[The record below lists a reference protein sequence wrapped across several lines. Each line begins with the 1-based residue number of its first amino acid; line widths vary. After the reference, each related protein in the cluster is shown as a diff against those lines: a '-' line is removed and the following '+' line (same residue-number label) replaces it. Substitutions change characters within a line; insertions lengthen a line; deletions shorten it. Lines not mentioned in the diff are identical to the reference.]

1 MLSSVYD
8 DLDKNGYT
16 ITPANGKRPLGN
28 GWQHREND
36 PSWKKYAA
44 DKNVGI
50 VLGDRLIA
58 IDIDILN
65 EDMAKSVLASAQSAF
80 GFAPVR
86 FGNKPKCLMLIRI
99 NEAMTKHKIK
109 FKFDG
114 LENPAVEI
122 LANGQ
127 QFIAYGTHPD
137 TKKPYVW
144 DLNAGDEPI
153 NTTID
158 ELPSAN
164 VQQVRAWLVSLKPML
179 EQFGAHDVTFDGFT
193 PDNVQKVLPVVVG
206 VIDDEED
213 DFKEFQIEDEI
224 EGIRADLVI
233 QEKWDKTQHDDW
245 VHVGFMLK
253 RWDYD
258 KGYVLWREWSA
269 CPEHPDACTVK
280 VWDGLRDTSEK
291 KITVASLRYEA
302 NKVRKRNATALSIQ
316 SSQTLSQLI
325 SSCSNVTDMEGVVAD
340 TIRSDLNLSAIG
352 RETIIGEWR
361 NRFKILGNVI
371 ISVGIARKLLTPTKL
386 RQLSPETPAFCLPWV
401 WLNDRDKFYHLYTK
415 EEISKQSFDANY
427 TREILDNG
435 EDEGA
440 SRGAANFALNNNFI
454 KCFSRA
460 IYMPQNLQ
468 FFPHE
473 GLECVNAFSV
483 DSLPQAEDKISD
495 DGKLAVDLVIKHI
508 RNICGKREKETR
520 FLLDFIAYNTQNIGK
535 KINFAPLIQ
544 GFEGDGKSTIAEV
557 IACCLG
563 GRNVKPLPPTAL
575 QDKFTGW
582 AEGSCVV
589 VLEEL
594 RVAGHNR
601 FDVLDTIKPMITNA
615 TIDIRRMN
623 RDNYSIVNVTNYI
636 AFTNH
641 RDALPLNDHDR
652 RWWVIFA
659 PYLNRQDM
667 ERDVGDIYEY
677 FDKLKNA
684 ITYHGGSIR
693 RFFLDF
699 KISEDFKPYGHAPL
713 TAEKLSMISA
723 EKGAEICDLNT
734 FIQKGGVGYS
744 DSIIS
749 SSALTSAMGANSFSD
764 YEFPELNTKTIRRIL
779 EGLGYMKFD
788 KQVKWQGKPHRV
800 WVKRSRDLDAER
812 CRQLLN
818 ETLAVDDDF

>member
-8 DLDKNGYT
+8 DLDQNGYT

-127 QFIAYGTHPD
+127 QFIAYGIHPD

-153 NTTID
+153 NTSIN
-158 ELPSAN
+158 ELPCVN
-164 VQQVRAWLVSLKPML
+164 IEQVRTWLMSLKPML
-179 EQFGAHDVTFDGFT
+179 EQFGAQEVTFDGFIPHNT
-193 PDNVQKVLPVVVG
+193 QKTLPAVSVDTNDDDPFAG
-206 VIDDEED
+206 VYAEIGDDEIADMREKLRIQTRYNAD
-213 DFKEFQIEDEI
+213 DY
-224 EGIRADLVI
+224 
-233 QEKWDKTQHDDW
+233 DDW
-245 VHVGFMLK
+245 VKVGLALK
-253 RWDYD
+253 DFHEVAGLD
-258 KGYVLWREWSA
+258 LWREWSSTGSYDGSK
-269 CPEHPDACTVK
+269 CDVK
-280 VWDGLRDTSEK
+280 WSSFKGNGGA
-291 KITVASLRYEA
+291 KITAGSIVYAAKEVTRVEA
-302 NKVRKRNATALSIQ
+302 
-316 SSQTLSQLI
+316 SQTLSQLI
-325 SSCSNVTDMEGVVAD
+325 AACSNVADMEGVVAD
-340 TIRSDLNLSAIG
+340 AIRSDLNLSAIG

-361 NRFKILGNVI
+361 NRFKLLANVS
-371 ISVGIARKLLTPTKL
+371 ISVAIARKLLTPTKS
-386 RQLSPETPAFCLPWV
+386 RQLSPETPEFCLSWV
-401 WLNDRDKFYHLYTK
+401 WLNDRDKFYHLDTK

-460 IYMPQNLQ
+460 IYMPQNSQ
-468 FFPHE
+468 FFSHE

-483 DSLPQAEDKISD
+483 DSLPQAEDKISNN
-495 DGKLAVDLVIKHI
+495 GQLAIDLVIKHI

-684 ITYHGGSIR
+684 ITNYGNSIR

-749 SSALTSAMGANSFSD
+749 SSALTSAIGANSFSD
-764 YEFPELNTKTIRRIL
+764 YEFPDLNTKTIRRIL

-788 KQVKWQGKPHRV
+788 KQVKWNGKPHRV
-800 WVKRSRDLDAER
+800 WVKRSCDLDAER

>member
-1 MLSSVYD
+1 MLSNVYD
-8 DLDKNGYT
+8 DLDRNGYT
-16 ITPANGKRPLGN
+16 MTPANGKRPMGS
-28 GWQHREND
+28 GWQHRTND
-36 PSWKKYAA
+36 PTWKRTAA
-44 DKNVGI
+44 DRNVGI
-50 VLGDRLIA
+50 VLGEKLIA
-58 IDIDILN
+58 IDIDILH
-65 EDMAKSVLASAQSAF
+65 EDLARSVLNSAQFAF

-86 FGNKPKCLMLIRI
+86 IGNKPKCLMMVRVS
-99 NEAMTKHKIK
+99 EPMTKHKIK
-109 FKFDG
+109 FLFDG

-137 TKKPYVW
+137 TGKPYVW
-144 DLNAGDEPI
+144 DLSAGDEPI
-153 NTTID
+153 DTVID
-158 ELPSAN
+158 DLPS
-164 VQQVRAWLVSLKPML
+164 VSVSQVRAWLTSLKPML
-179 EQFGAHDVTFDGFT
+179 EQFGATDIKFDGFM
-193 PDNVQKVLPVVVG
+193 PDDIQKPLPVVVDANNNDDDPFAG
-206 VIDDEED
+206 VYVEIGDDEIADMREKLRIQTHYNAD
-213 DFKEFQIEDEI
+213 DY
-224 EGIRADLVI
+224 
-233 QEKWDKTQHDDW
+233 DDW
-245 VHVGFMLK
+245 VKVGLALK
-253 RWDYD
+253 DFHEVVGLD
-258 KGYVLWREWSA
+258 LWREWSSTGSYDGSA
-269 CPEHPDACTVK
+269 CDAKWSSFKGNGGT
-280 VWDGLRDTSEK
+280 
-291 KITVASLRYEA
+291 KITAGSIVYAAKEVTRVEA
-302 NKVRKRNATALSIQ
+302 
-316 SSQTLSQLI
+316 SQTLSQLI
-325 SSCSNVTDMEGVVAD
+325 TACSNVADMEGIVAD
-340 TIRSDLNLSAIG
+340 AIRSDLNLSAIG

-361 NRFKILGNVI
+361 NRFKLLANVS
-371 ISVGIARKLLTPTKL
+371 ISVVIARKLLTPTKS
-386 RQLSPETPAFCLPWV
+386 RQLSPETPEFCLTWV
-401 WLNDRDKFYHLYTK
+401 WLNDRDKFYHLDTK

-435 EDEGA
+435 EEEGA

-460 IYMPQNLQ
+460 IYMPQNSQ
-468 FFPHE
+468 FFSHE

-483 DSLPQAEDKISD
+483 DSLPQAEDKISNN
-495 DGKLAVDLVIKHI
+495 GQLAIDLVIEHI

-684 ITYHGGSIR
+684 ITNYGSSIR

-699 KISEDFKPYGHAPL
+699 KISDDFKPYGHAPL

-749 SSALTSAMGANSFSD
+749 SAALTSAMGANSFSD

>member
-8 DLDKNGYT
+8 DLDQNGYT

-127 QFIAYGTHPD
+127 QFIAYGIHPD

-153 NTTID
+153 NTAID
-158 ELPSAN
+158 ELPCVN
-164 VQQVRAWLVSLKPML
+164 IEQVRTWLMSLKPML
-179 EQFGAHDVTFDGFT
+179 EQFGAHDVTFDGFIPHNT
-193 PDNVQKVLPVVVG
+193 QKTLPVVAVHANNDDDPFVG
-206 VIDDEED
+206 VYAEIGDDEIADMREKLRIQTRYNAD
-213 DFKEFQIEDEI
+213 DY
-224 EGIRADLVI
+224 
-233 QEKWDKTQHDDW
+233 DDW
-245 VHVGFMLK
+245 VKVGLALK
-253 RWDYD
+253 DFHEVAGLD
-258 KGYVLWREWSA
+258 LWREWSSTGSYDGSA
-269 CPEHPDACTVK
+269 CDAK
-280 VWDGLRDTSEK
+280 WSSFKGNGGA
-291 KITVASLRYEA
+291 KITAGSIVYAAKEVTRVEA
-302 NKVRKRNATALSIQ
+302 
-316 SSQTLSQLI
+316 SQTLSQI
-325 SSCSNVTDMEGVVAD
+325 IAACSNVADMEGVVAD
-340 TIRSDLNLSAIG
+340 AIRSDLNLSAIG

-361 NRFKILGNVI
+361 NRFKLLANVS
-371 ISVGIARKLLTPTKL
+371 ISVAIARKLLTPTKS
-386 RQLSPETPAFCLPWV
+386 RQLSPETPEFCLTWV
-401 WLNDRDKFYHLYTK
+401 WLNDRDKFYHLDTK

-435 EDEGA
+435 EEEGA

-460 IYMPQNLQ
+460 IYMPQNSQ
-468 FFPHE
+468 FFSHE

-483 DSLPQAEDKISD
+483 DSLPQAEDKISNN
-495 DGKLAVDLVIKHI
+495 GQLAIDLVIEHI

-684 ITYHGGSIR
+684 ITNYGSSIR

-699 KISEDFKPYGHAPL
+699 KISDDFKPYGHAPL

-744 DSIIS
+744 ESIIS

>member
-1 MLSSVYD
+1 MLSNVYD
-8 DLDKNGYT
+8 DLDRNGYT
-16 ITPANGKRPLGN
+16 MTPANGKRPMGS
-28 GWQHREND
+28 GWQHRNND
-36 PSWKKYAA
+36 PTWKRTAA
-44 DKNVGI
+44 DRNVGI
-50 VLGDRLIA
+50 VLGEKLIA
-58 IDIDILN
+58 IDIDIFH
-65 EDMAKSVLASAQSAF
+65 EDLARSVLNSAQFAF

-86 FGNKPKCLMLIRI
+86 IGNKPKCLMMVRVS
-99 NEAMTKHKIK
+99 EPMTKHKIK
-109 FKFDG
+109 FSFDG

-127 QFIAYGTHPD
+127 QFIAYGIHPD
-137 TKKPYVW
+137 TGKPYIW

-153 NTTID
+153 YTPID
-158 ELPSAN
+158 DLPLVS
-164 VQQVRAWLVSLKPML
+164 VSQVRAWLTSLKTML
-179 EQFGAHDVTFDGFT
+179 EQFGATDIKFDGFM
-193 PDNVQKVLPVVVG
+193 PDDIQNPLPVVVDANNNDDDPFAG
-206 VIDDEED
+206 VYAEIGDDEIADMREKLRIQTRYNAD
-213 DFKEFQIEDEI
+213 DY
-224 EGIRADLVI
+224 
-233 QEKWDKTQHDDW
+233 DDW
-245 VHVGFMLK
+245 VKVGLALK
-253 RWDYD
+253 DFHEIAGLD
-258 KGYVLWREWSA
+258 LWSEWSRTGSYDGSA
-269 CPEHPDACTVK
+269 CDAK
-280 VWDGLRDTSEK
+280 WSSFKRNGGA
-291 KITVASLRYEA
+291 KITAG
-302 NKVRKRNATALSIQ
+302 SIVYAAKEVTRFE

-325 SSCSNVTDMEGVVAD
+325 AACSNVADMEGIVAD
-340 TIRSDLNLSAIG
+340 AIRSDLNLSAIG

-361 NRFKILGNVI
+361 NRFKLLANVS
-371 ISVGIARKLLTPTKL
+371 ISVAIARKLLTPTKS
-386 RQLSPETPAFCLPWV
+386 RQLSPETPEFCLTWV
-401 WLNDRDKFYHLYTK
+401 WLNDRDKFYHLDTK

-435 EDEGA
+435 EEEGA

-460 IYMPQNLQ
+460 IYMPQNSQ
-468 FFPHE
+468 FFSHE

-483 DSLPQAEDKISD
+483 DSLPQAEDKISNN
-495 DGKLAVDLVIKHI
+495 GQLAIDLVIEHI
-508 RNICGKREKETR
+508 RNICGKREKETS

-684 ITYHGGSIR
+684 ITNYGSSIR

-699 KISEDFKPYGHAPL
+699 KISDDFKPYGHAPL

-749 SSALTSAMGANSFSD
+749 SAALTSAMGANSFSD